1 MRALDDPRAMV
12 ALWMIGLEDAPERS
26 SEICVAEIFGRDVRR
41 QGARIGMGVRSW
53 ADPSITDDFVA
64 EELPIRVRDWHTYA
78 AEWTEGRVA
87 WYVDDRLVRVVEQS
101 ATYPM
106 QIMLGIYEL
115 PIADDPRQPAAYPKV
130 FEVDWVRVSRRA

>member
-1 MRALDDPRAMV
+1 
-12 ALWMIGLEDAPERS
+12 
-26 SEICVAEIFGRDVRR
+26 
-41 QGARIGMGVRSW
+41 MGVRSW

-78 AEWTEGRVA
+78 AEWTAGGVA

-130 FEVDWVRVSRRA
+130 FDVDWVRVSRRA